1 MPRPVARANDTLRLV
16 QPTQNCIAASLAALL
31 RSQPDSP
38 GRTGLAWRAVAG
50 AAMARATEARLDANG
65 SLFVRSTDPHWHRE
79 VDRGRA
85 VLLSRMQELLG
96 ARTVKDI
103 RVD

>member
-1 MPRPVARANDTLRLV
+1 MPRRVARANDTLRPV
-16 QPTQNCIAASLAALL
+16 QPTQHCIAGSLGALL

-38 GRTGLAWRAVAG
+38 GRTGLAWRAAAG

-65 SLFVRSTDPHWHRE
+65 LLYVRSADPHWRRE

-85 VLLSRMQELLG
+85 VLLSRIQELLG
-96 ARTVKDI
+96 TRAVRDI
-103 RVD
+103 RLD